1 MKTPISKITSDSHGN
16 MIIEIS
22 LIKVYSFFL
31 GFGRGLPTINF
42 QSQKAG
48 CGSFEFNST
57 VSIQFGKQHF
67 ISAKGWVDLH
77 TTLTSSIVPKINGY
91 ERFEILPSQKLV
103 TLFFSNAFP
112 AELVGDIETD

>member
-1 MKTPISKITSDSHGN
+1 MKTQISKITSDCEGN

-31 GFGRGLPTINF
+31 GYGRGLPTINF

-48 CGSFEFNST
+48 CGSLEFNST
-57 VSIQFGKQHF
+57 VSIQFGKHHF
-67 ISAKGWVDLH
+67 ISAQGWVELRS
-77 TTLTSSIVPKINGY
+77 TLISSIIPKINGY

-112 AELVGDIETD
+112 AELVGDIEVD